1 MQGEEFF
8 QTMQNEHDLDKV
20 AGEKGKKKKHVT
32 FTLKFP

>member
-20 AGEKGKKKKHVT
+20 AGEKDKKKHVT